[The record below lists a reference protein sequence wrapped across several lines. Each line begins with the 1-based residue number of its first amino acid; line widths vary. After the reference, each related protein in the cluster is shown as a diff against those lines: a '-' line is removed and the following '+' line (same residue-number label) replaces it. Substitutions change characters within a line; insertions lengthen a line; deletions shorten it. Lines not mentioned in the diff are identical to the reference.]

1 MGYNLHGLFET
12 PSKTDYPTSSGKIEK
27 PSFDAEDPDRL
38 GKLLDPYG
46 GYYFALEITAGSK
59 LKGEI
64 AHFQEFSGLKTSNEV
79 VEIVEGGL
87 NDRVHKRPGQGKWE
101 NITLRYATNY
111 SLDLLGWRDEF
122 LGGDYTT
129 RPTASGA
136 ITIKNNHGDVIRRYE
151 FKEMWP
157 VSWEGPSLNAG
168 SSDMAVESLE
178 IAFSSVTVKNE

>member
-12 PSKTDYPTSSGKIEK
+12 PSKTKYPTSTGKIDK
-27 PSFDAEDPDRL
+27 PKADEDHGRY

-46 GYYFALEITAGSK
+46 AYYFALEITVGGIEK
-59 LKGEI
+59 IEV

-79 VEIVEGGL
+79 VEIVEGGR
-87 NDRVHKRPGQGKWE
+87 NDFVHKRPGQGKWE
-101 NITLRYATNY
+101 NISLRYATNY
-111 SLDLLGWRDEF
+111 STELLAWRDKF
-122 LGGDYTT
+122 LGGEYYT
-129 RPTASGA
+129 RPTTSGA
-136 ITIKNNHGDVIRRYE
+136 ITIKDNHGDVVRRYE

-178 IAFSSVTVKNE
+178 IAFSMVTVKNS